1 MVCPSSGRAQMIR
14 HSSKVMTEGR
24 WALSQAAAFD
34 RNGSISRPVP
44 GPTGGWRFLGAGR
57 AVPAGPKS
65 RHRKTANAATAIAAG
80 STVAF
85 RAGGWLAPRSGE
97 VLGRCVDAGKW
108 SFRRCTRC
116 VRAERVRQE
125 RAVLKRHA
133 LGRPDRRVP
142 GIDIPLERERYGCRR
157 PFRGCR
163 GLCAGNAGGEGKWCE
178 VRSISG

>member
-80 STVAF
+80 STGAF

-97 VLGRCVDAGKW
+97 IRG
-108 SFRRCTRC
+108 RC

-125 RAVLKRHA
+125 RAVLRRNA